1 MKSVQGIKDDSGEW
15 FLIIDTDKCDGCG
28 RCADACQGTA
38 LELGSDDDDPFSD
51 KRVVRVK
58 EEERKNLRYTCAP
71 CKPGYGDRPAA
82 CIASCDSGA
91 LSHTNAWRLVYAKYL
106 DSD

>member
-1 MKSVQGIKDDSGEW
+1 MVSVQGIKDDSGEW
-15 FLIIDTDKCDGCG
+15 FLIIDTDKCNGCG
-28 RCADACQGTA
+28 RCVDGCLGTA
-38 LELGSDDDDPFSD
+38 LELGSVDDDPFSD
-51 KRVVRVK
+51 KQVVKVK
-58 EEERKNLRYTCAP
+58 EEESKNLRYTCAP

-82 CIASCDSGA
+82 CIASCESGA